1 MNITP
6 PSTPAPSI
14 AARAADSGVVM
25 GGVIM
30 VMVLATGFAYT
41 YPLAGLLMVVVALAG
56 IFVLYF
62 LLRRSYVRTDYTS
75 TMVELWAE
83 GIAIFFLGSLVPAV
97 VVYLLL
103 RFVQPEFMAQ
113 QVDLAL
119 KNISQLPPTPEVENV
134 TQALTTMRD
143 KNLMPTAAQMA
154 AQVIAMNMFVGM
166 VLSLFEANVL
176 IIRYRDPERRRR
188 MSARLK

>member
-6 PSTPAPSI
+6 PTTPAPSI

-75 TMVELWAE
+75 SMVELWAE

>member
-6 PSTPAPSI
+6 PTTPAPSI